1 MMADGQNKALVG
13 RYFKE
18 IWDGGNI
25 DAVDG
30 LLTSDFLRHGPPPT
44 EGEIRGRDGLKRLV
58 TMYRSS
64 YPDLVVPIE
73 DQVAE
78 GDKVVTRWTARG
90 THRGELMGT
99 APTGKQIAVPGVLID
114 RIVGGQ
120 IAEEWASYDALG
132 MLQQIGALPTPGE
145 AGKA

>member
-1 MMADGQNKALVG
+1 
-13 RYFKE
+13 
-18 IWDGGNI
+18 
-25 DAVDG
+25 
-30 LLTSDFLRHGPPPT
+30 
-44 EGEIRGRDGLKRLV
+44 
-58 TMYRSS
+58 MYRSS

-99 APTGKQIAVPGVLID
+99 APTGKQIVVPGVLID
-114 RIVGGQ
+114 RVVGGQ

-132 MLQQIGALPTPGE
+132 MLQQIGALPTLGE

>member
-1 MMADGQNKALVG
+1 
-13 RYFKE
+13 
-18 IWDGGNI
+18 
-25 DAVDG
+25 
-30 LLTSDFLRHGPPPT
+30 
-44 EGEIRGRDGLKRLV
+44 
-58 TMYRSS
+58 
-64 YPDLVVPIE
+64 
-73 DQVAE
+73 
-78 GDKVVTRWTARG
+78 
-90 THRGELMGT
+90 MGT